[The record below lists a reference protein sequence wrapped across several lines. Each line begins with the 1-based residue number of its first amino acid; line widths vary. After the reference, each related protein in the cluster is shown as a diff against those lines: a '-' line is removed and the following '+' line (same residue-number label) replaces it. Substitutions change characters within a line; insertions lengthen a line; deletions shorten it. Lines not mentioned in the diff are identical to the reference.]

1 MRDEPQMRVPAS
13 QRGTALVTALLV
25 LAMTVTLTADMAG
38 EQHFDIRRTGNLLQL
53 EQAHQIALG
62 GERWAVAILARDRR
76 GESSP
81 GQDLVSEE
89 DSGADIDSLDEDWAQ
104 PLPPIPVEGGQIAGD
119 IVDLQG
125 RFNVNN
131 LVIDGAVDALALA
144 RFERLLAAL
153 EIEPGLAQAVVDWL
167 DADSETTF
175 PDGAEDD
182 FYVSREQ
189 PYLAANRP
197 PTTVSE
203 LRQVRGMEAEHWR
216 RLRPHITALPEPAN
230 INVNTA
236 SAPVLQAL
244 APDLDAGTAEQ
255 LAARAREEPFE
266 STQQF
271 LEEDVL
277 AERDIEPAGL
287 AVRSSHF
294 RVRAAVLL
302 GRIEYTLYSWLQR
315 DDNGAS
321 RILRRSRHAD

>member
-1 MRDEPQMRVPAS
+1 MRGPAS

-25 LAMTVTLTADMAG
+25 LAMTVSLTADMAG

-76 GESSP
+76 GESAS
-81 GQDLVSEE
+81 GQDLVS
-89 DSGADIDSLDEDWAQ
+89 ADDGSRDVDSLDEDWAQ
-104 PLPPIPVEGGQIAGD
+104 PLPPIPVEGGQIAGQV
-119 IVDLQG
+119 VDLQG

-131 LVIDGAVDALALA
+131 LVVDEAIDALALA

-153 EIEPGLAQAVVDWL
+153 EIEPGVAQAVVDWL

-182 FYVSREQ
+182 FYLSREQ

-197 PTTVSE
+197 LATVSE
-203 LRQVRGMEAEHWR
+203 LRQVRGMEAEQWR
-216 RLRPHITALPEPAN
+216 RLRPHITALPDPVD

-236 SAPVLQAL
+236 SAAVLQAL

-271 LEEDVL
+271 LGEDVL
-277 AERDIEPAGL
+277 AERDIEAGGI

-294 RVRAAVLL
+294 RVRAAVAL

-321 RILRRSRHAD
+321 RVLRRSRHAD

>member
-1 MRDEPQMRVPAS
+1 MNGPLR

-76 GESSP
+76 GESAP
-81 GQDLVSEE
+81 GQELLSEE
-89 DSGADIDSLDEDWAQ
+89 DSGADVDSLDEDWAQ
-104 PLPPIPVEGGQIAGD
+104 PLPPIPVEGGQIAGEV
-119 IVDLQG
+119 VDLQG
-125 RFNVNN
+125 RMNVNN
-131 LVIDGAVDALALA
+131 LVVDGAVDALAMA

-153 EIEPGLAQAVVDWL
+153 EIEPGVAQAVVDWL

-182 FYVSREQ
+182 FYLSREH

-197 PTTVSE
+197 LATISE
-203 LRQVRGMEAEHWR
+203 LRQVRGMEREDWR
-216 RLRPHITALPEPAN
+216 RLRPHVAALPDPTD

-244 APDLDAGTAEQ
+244 AADLDAGTAEQ

-266 STQQF
+266 SIQAF
-271 LEEDVL
+271 LDEDVV
-277 AERDIEPAGL
+277 ADRDVEATGL
-287 AVRSSHF
+287 AVRSSQF

-321 RILRRSRHAD
+321 RVLRRARHAD

>member
-1 MRDEPQMRVPAS
+1 MRGPTS

-38 EQHFDIRRTGNLLQL
+38 DQHFDIRRTGNLLQL

-76 GESSP
+76 GESAP
-81 GQDLVSEE
+81 GQDPINAE

-104 PLPPIPVEGGQIAGD
+104 PLPPIPVEGGQIAGEV
-119 IVDLQG
+119 VDLQG

-131 LVIDGAVDALALA
+131 LVVDGAVDALALA

-153 EIEPGLAQAVVDWL
+153 EIEPGVAQAVVDWL

-182 FYVSREQ
+182 FYLSREQ

-197 PTTVSE
+197 LATVSE
-203 LRQVRGMEAEHWR
+203 LRQVRGMEAEPWR
-216 RLRPHITALPEPAN
+216 RLRPHVTALPDPVD

-236 SAPVLQAL
+236 SAAVLQAL

-266 STQQF
+266 SSQQF

-277 AERDIEPAGL
+277 ADRDIEAAGL

-294 RVRAAVLL
+294 RLRAAVLL

-321 RILRRSRHAD
+321 RVLRRARHAD